1 MTVEQHNYIS
11 TTGTYISIADW
22 AATLAPDEQLKF
34 SVIAARVTQRRA
46 QQKAAGI
53 LVEETKFITV
63 WSEQATD
70 ADRAPDPEFK
80 EFFNRYLVETAQGF
94 SKGQLLLDQTEVNS
108 NLKIL
113 VVGPSVTLGPEAWP
127 NYIKNKLGCDLVN
140 LSLIGAGNTYIHD
153 TTIQEI
159 ARRQYDMVVVSW
171 TYAQRWE
178 FKTQH
183 TAAVKEWQS
192 LQNPHYDRLE
202 KSWAF
207 AHTDFADYTINS
219 YREQLF
225 RSHGAL
231 TNSRRLR
238 LEATLIKIISLQSIL
253 KATGTPYLFTFYR
266 PLAGYQIRFPELYAM
281 LDWDNIMPE
290 YLYTIAKNRGWIDID
305 HPSSDAHAC
314 YAELLL
320 AKIRPRLTP

>member
-11 TTGTYISIADW
+11 TTGTYISLPDW
-22 AATLAPDEQLKF
+22 VATLAPDEQLKF
-34 SVIAARVTQRRA
+34 SVIAARMAQLRA

-53 LVEETKFITV
+53 LVEETEFTTV
-63 WSEQATD
+63 WSRQATR
-70 ADRAPDPEFK
+70 ADQAPDPEFK
-80 EFFNRYLVETAQGF
+80 EFLNRYLAETTQEF
-94 SKGQLLLDQTEVNS
+94 SKGQLCHTEVNS
-108 NLKIL
+108 SLKIL
-113 VVGPSVTLGPEAWP
+113 VVGPSVTLGPETWP

-159 ARRQYDMVVVSW
+159 ARRQYDMVAVCW

-225 RSHGAL
+225 RSHSAL
-231 TNSRRLR
+231 TNTRRLR

-266 PLAGYQIRFPELYAM
+266 PLLGYQIRFPELYAM

-290 YLYTIAKNRGWIDID
+290 YLYTMAKRRGWMDID
-305 HPSSDAHAC
+305 HPSSHAHAC

-320 AKIRPRLTP
+320 AKIRPKLTP